1 MRRIGRLATIRY
13 RYRNQ
18 PPNQPLI
25 VSSVVL
31 VTRDPQQA
39 LLWRD
44 HLSVNRQ
51 YEVVAITN
59 AARSARALLQQH
71 RPRVVVCELRL
82 LDGTALAMIQW
93 LAGEPD
99 AVRPTIVVVT
109 PDPQDPLLR
118 EATRSG
124 ADNFYISGREGD
136 TLAACVRRTL
146 LGEST
151 LTPALAQALL
161 DHFERLAPRARDWN
175 PIDAVQSPLQLEPDE
190 RDLLVRVAAGI
201 GIDELAEQ
209 RSLHPHGL
217 GVLARAIFRKLQWDQ
232 RAGSL
237 SLQLA

>member
-1 MRRIGRLATIRY
+1 MPIATIGY
-13 RYRNQ
+13 RQ
-18 PPNQPLI
+18 PIPYASVVFI

-51 YEVVAITN
+51 HEVVAITN

-99 AVRPTIVVVT
+99 STRPAIVVVT

-124 ADNFYISGREGD
+124 ADNFFISGREGD

-146 LGEST
+146 LGEAT

-161 DHFERLAPRARDWN
+161 DHFERLTPRSRDWN

>member
-1 MRRIGRLATIRY
+1 M
-13 RYRNQ
+13 
-18 PPNQPLI
+18 
-25 VSSVVL
+25 SSVVI

-39 LLWRD
+39 LQWRD

-51 YEVVAITN
+51 YEVVAVTN

-99 AVRPTIVVVT
+99 ATRPTIVVVT
-109 PDPQDPLLR
+109 PDPHDPLLR

-161 DHFERLAPRARDWN
+161 DHFERLAPRSRDFN
-175 PIDAVQSPLQLEPDE
+175 PIDAAQSPLQLEPAE
-190 RDLLVRVAAGI
+190 RDLLIRVAAGV

-209 RSLHPHGL
+209 RSLNPHGL
-217 GVLARAIFRKLQWDQ
+217 GVLARAVFRKLQWDQ